1 MADLKDNLWKA
12 LDDLRDSPEDPLD
25 FDQIQKAVDEWKSI
39 RQELEFEDAINN
51 AVEQVSEAFYYAV
64 HDSGMKDEKQLV
76 LARNNAM
83 DCVREA
89 VKNVMNPAPA
99 GKHSKNVT
107 TEQNKPDGEATVRT
121 YAFNPKDGF
130 TEVAFSSNV
139 RQEVFDAIKD
149 LFNIDFNK

>member
-12 LDDLRDSPEDPLD
+12 LDALRDSPEDPLD

-89 VKNVMNPAPA
+89 VKNVMNPAPV
-99 GKHSKNVT
+99 GKHTKSD
-107 TEQNKPDGEATVRT
+107 QGKPDGKTTIRTIKLDTATGCTAV
-121 YAFNPKDGF
+121 KDEIDYETIVKGI
-130 TEVAFSSNV
+130 EN
-139 RQEVFDAIKD
+139 
-149 LFNIDFNK
+149 LFK